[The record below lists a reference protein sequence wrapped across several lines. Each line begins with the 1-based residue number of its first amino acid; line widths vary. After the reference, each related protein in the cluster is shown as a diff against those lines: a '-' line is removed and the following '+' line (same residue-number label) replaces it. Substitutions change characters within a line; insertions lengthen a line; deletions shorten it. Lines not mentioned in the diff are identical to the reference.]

1 VWERERARGNE
12 RVSEKGVAIKRR
24 GERARDQERGRARA
38 KDQERERKKWVVE
51 VVWGGYD

>member
-1 VWERERARGNE
+1 M
-12 RVSEKGVAIKRR
+12 SEKGVAIKRR

-38 KDQERERKKWVVE
+38 RDKEREKKKWVVE